1 MRIKP
6 KMRVDEIIPN
16 TGISR
21 RKRKMMPWM
30 WGLVG
35 AVCAMVVYCG
45 GIMVY
50 ATDWTLVFTEDELVE
65 VGDITG
71 DDQSSGSDKTSG
83 SVDSE
88 EEKPDEKPVEPDPS
102 VPDEKPVQPIN
113 PRPNVPIDTP
123 DTQGKKVIALTFDDG
138 PSKNTKA
145 IIGRTIHNTTLIIL
159 KSRPAINKVIHKIA
173 SNTRLAERE
182 GCSCISTTGI
192 ATVMQIKIRV
202 GI

>member
-16 TGISR
+16 TGTSR

-45 GIMVY
+45 GVMAY

-71 DDQSSGSDKTSG
+71 DDQPSGSDKTSG

-102 VPDEKPVQPIN
+102 VPDEKKELITQVQM
-113 PRPNVPIDTP
+113 R
-123 DTQGKKVIALTFDDG
+123 
-138 PSKNTKA
+138 
-145 IIGRTIHNTTLIIL
+145 
-159 KSRPAINKVIHKIA
+159 
-173 SNTRLAERE
+173 
-182 GCSCISTTGI
+182 
-192 ATVMQIKIRV
+192 
-202 GI
+202 